1 MRTCLTEKQL
11 LSNQTIIYCNTDFKV
26 IQLNKTAVKFFSQFS
41 NTERFNLKT
50 QFNFEVVNIT
60 PELLL
65 DILSQKKNW
74 NGLVSFSFDRKKA
87 EYFIANIS
95 LELVKNKYN
104 YIIQIKTDKSNT
116 KKDSEIDLLFNN
128 HFKKILNASNEGYA
142 LMNKDYIIVSI
153 NKRAQSITQIT
164 HGQNMQIGHSMF
176 EYLPIEAHQY
186 CIGITEKVLAGEKV
200 RLTNE
205 YPGLNGKKTFLCTDY
220 LPAYD
225 NEGNITGVIIHT
237 VDISEQHYSR
247 LQLEEAALLMQ
258 SILRATSEALA
269 MISLDYKVLLY
280 NERMNFFLKTIFKI
294 PKGVKIG
301 ADFFDYILPERKELV
316 KQVFEKTVGGEKI
329 EIQNQFNS
337 KWMLASYTPVN
348 DKNGKV
354 IAVCISIRDI
364 TEIKNKQL
372 QLEQSEMMYST
383 ALNNLA
389 ESVVLLDKNFK
400 ILQINLEAERLFEI
414 DRNSLDF
421 LITFSLL
428 KLGFK
433 ADNNQDNYILN
444 QINWK
449 DIIGQKRDVVLYKI
463 TNNIRSVFL
472 VNIAVIDN
480 STNGKSYKQ
489 YVISLRD
496 ITKVEM
502 MSERINQLSMIAM
515 KVPNGIIIADKDGYI
530 QWVNT
535 GFTNMFGYEY
545 DEVLGKVPAV
555 ILEGKETDTSV
566 SALIQKKIKKRI
578 SFSAEILNYHKNGN
592 KVWIKLSKQPI
603 FDNKGNFI
611 QYYSLLTD
619 ITPEKN
625 LVTQLEEERKEN
637 HNNITRAVYKAYEE
651 ERTFLSKELHDSVNQ
666 KLTASI
672 FNLTRYS
679 TSNKPDPELLKNSLV
694 LLQDSMKEIRSLSKK
709 LVATEFLNIGFEDA
723 ISQIIYTSTESFK
736 KLKFKVK
743 VSTNAEALIP
753 DDLKVNI
760 FRILQE
766 QIQNITKHAN
776 ATSVLIVIEILENT
790 LLSFITSDNGKG
802 YDPKKKKPGVG
813 ILNIMNRVESFNG
826 NCTIVSAPKEGCS
839 YKITFPLK

>member
-421 LITFSLL
+421 LNTFSLL

-555 ILEGKETDTSV
+555 ILEGKETDPSV

-578 SFSAEILNYHKNGN
+578 PFSAEILNYHKNGN

-672 FNLTRYS
+672 FNLKRFS
-679 TSNKPDPELLKNSLV
+679 TSNNPDPELLKNSLV

-709 LVATEFLNIGFEDA
+709 LVAIEFLNIGFEDA

-802 YDPKKKKPGVG
+802 YDLKKKKPGVG

-839 YKITFPLK
+839 YKISFPLK